1 MKEENKTIAAPAA
14 EAAPGEQAGLTEE
27 QQPAAVQPAAE
38 AAEAPQEP
46 RKGGSQLS
54 AKVLYMVRLAVLI
67 ALIVVMS
74 MTPIGY
80 LKIGTIEVSFLT
92 LPVIIGAILLGPG
105 GGALLGA
112 AFGISSFVQCFGM
125 SAFGA
130 ALLAINPF
138 YTFVV
143 CFFPRLLMGWLT
155 GVVFKTLRFLRM
167 RFAAYSITSFLGA
180 FFNTGFFMVA
190 LLGLFGNTDYMI
202 NLQQSLGATSLAS
215 FVFALVG
222 INGLLEMAVC
232 LIFGMVISRILS
244 AVERGSLKRAQKR
257 SEKEAQ
263 KLGAENQ
270 QLKTD
275 KDSLSEATH
284 LLNDNLKAVQ
294 QDKQALE
301 DENKSLKARLMAQ
314 LDKDN
319 NGRLDILDSLDK
331 DDNGKIDLFERK
343 PKADEPEAGKKD

>member
-1 MKEENKTIAAPAA
+1 MKNEKEMIPAAAQEPAAPETGAPVDTSVQA
-14 EAAPGEQAGLTEE
+14 EADAQEGAPVEQTQATDG
-27 QQPAAVQPAAE
+27 
-38 AAEAPQEP
+38 EP

-54 AKVLYMVRLAVLI
+54 AKVFYMVRLALLI

-74 MTPIGY
+74 LTPVGY
-80 LKIGTIEVSFLT
+80 LKVGAVEISFLT

-105 GGALLGA
+105 AGAILGG

-155 GVVFKTLRFLRM
+155 GLVFKTLKFLRM
-167 RFAAYSITSFLGA
+167 RFAAYTITSFLGA

-202 NLQQSLGATSLAS
+202 NLQQSLGATTLAS

-222 INGLLEMAVC
+222 LNGLLEMAVC
-232 LIFGMVISRILS
+232 LIFGMCISRILS
-244 AVERGSLKRAQKR
+244 AVERGSLKRAKKR

-263 KLGAENQ
+263 QLGEENQ
-270 QLKTD
+270 QLKSD

-284 LLNDNLKAVQ
+284 LLNDNLKAVE
-294 QDKQALE
+294 QDKNALE
-301 DENKSLKARLMAQ
+301 EENKSLKARLMEH
-314 LDKDN
+314 LDKDG
-319 NGRLDILDSLDK
+319 NGRLDIMDSLDK
-331 DDNGKIDLFERK
+331 DGNGKLDVLE
-343 PKADEPEAGKKD
+343 GKKNKKQ